1 MRKSLAVILTAV
13 LAGCGGVPAAQS
25 TPTPADS
32 GTLTWLNVGRVT
44 LTQDTCLGDFPAPA
58 PQGRIAVT
66 VVNQRPVVATFT
78 IWRIADGHTFADAKA
93 HADAERHL
101 ADTGQPFMG
110 PPNWLTDANPQ
121 NYPVPAGTTTLL
133 ARVALR
139 GTYSVS
145 CLAFSERANSQ
156 RVVGAVGPIE
166 IK

>member
-1 MRKSLAVILTAV
+1 MRKSLALLLTVA
-13 LAGCGGVPAAQS
+13 LAGCGRAPAAQV
-25 TPTPADS
+25 TPTPASS
-32 GTLTWLNVGRVT
+32 GTLTWVNVGRVT

-58 PQGRIAVT
+58 PQGRISVT
-66 VVNQRPVVATFT
+66 VVNQRPVEATFT
-78 IWRIADGHTFADAKA
+78 IWQIADGHTFAEAKA

-110 PPNWLTDANPQ
+110 PPDWLTAADPLNFA
-121 NYPVPAGTTTLL
+121 VPAGATSLL

-145 CLAFSERANSQ
+145 CLAFSERAKFQ
-156 RVVGAVGPIE
+156 RVVAAVGPIE